1 MFNKLTEKLDSFLDM
16 GTVGYDMCIFKDGEC
31 VYRRKN
37 GFSDRENNIEVKG
50 DELYYIYSVCKL
62 ITVTAALQLYE
73 RGIFDLDDP
82 LSKYC
87 PEFSKMYV
95 REGEEITE
103 AKNQIT
109 VRDLFRMTAGFNY
122 RMKSEHMLRFAEE
135 TNGICP
141 TSLLPKYL
149 ATAPLDFEP
158 GTKWQ
163 YSLCHDLL
171 GALVEIWT
179 GERFGDYVKK
189 NIFDVAGMQSSAF
202 RLSDEDRKR
211 LAPQYRYDSFKK
223 QSFLTEPTNVYS
235 MWAEYESGGGGCVS
249 SVDDMIR
256 FGEALRL
263 GRLLKPET
271 LELMTTN
278 QISHCQD
285 SFILTDYSYGLGVR
299 CSKDGKDSVSDFG
312 WGGAAGASIWIDPKN
327 RFTAFYVQHVLN
339 TPVIKERNKLIYLIK
354 DALGLK
360 TDITDSADLTNKSDS
375 FSAKYGN

>member
-1 MFNKLTEKLDSFLDM
+1 MFKKLTEKLDSFLDM
-16 GTVGYDMCIFKDGEC
+16 GTVGFDMCIFKDGEC
-31 VYRRKN
+31 VYRHKN
-37 GFSDRENNIEVKG
+37 GFSDRENNIETKG

-82 LSKYC
+82 ISKYH
-87 PEFSKMYV
+87 PDFLTMKV
-95 REGEEITE
+95 RVGDEIIE

-122 RMKSEHMLRFAEE
+122 RMKGEAMVRFAEE
-135 TNGICP
+135 TQGVCP
-141 TSLLPKYL
+141 THLLPKYL
-149 ATAPLDFEP
+149 ATATLDFEP
-158 GTKWQ
+158 GTRWQ

-171 GALVEIWT
+171 AAFVEIWS
-179 GERFGDYVKK
+179 GERFGDYVKR
-189 NIFDVAGMQSSAF
+189 NIFDVAKMENSSF
-202 RLSDEDRKR
+202 CLSESDRAR
-211 LAPQYRYDSFKK
+211 LAPQYKYDSFKK

-235 MWAEYESGGGGCVS
+235 MWEKYESGGGGCVS
-249 SVDDMIR
+249 TVDDMIR

-263 GRLLKPET
+263 GKLLKPET

-299 CSKDGKDSVSDFG
+299 CSRNGQDSITDFG

-327 RFTAFYVQHVLN
+327 GITAFYAQHVLN
-339 TPVIKERNKLIYLIK
+339 TPVIKERNKLFYIVK
-354 DALGLK
+354 DCLGLALSN
-360 TDITDSADLTNKSDS
+360 DNSRVEINNDA
-375 FSAKYGN
+375 FSSKFGN